1 MFRAPRRAAL
11 AAAVFAAVA
20 SVPATSA
27 AALVPTG
34 TGTVAAPVDT
44 APSTS
49 SATASD
55 LVLFV
60 SSDSVVATATLFYS
74 GPPPDVIVAWGD
86 GARTRT
92 SPPIA
97 SVPGRPLPT
106 AGKVVLQHVYAP
118 LAGGAGFTRH
128 VSAVS
133 PASAEELVG
142 RDVGIIPRYR
152 VTQYAVEFSPLN
164 HCDSAAE
171 AYTEW
176 RVWRNGGGR
185 FPNKE
190 WAFDRHTADVGGVGV
205 PLPDFQPLP
214 DSALSVETT
223 VAGAPRV
230 AYGAEEEDPFQG
242 EIFHEQSVDFNPL
255 LGSRT
260 VLLTNDEYFGHDCR
274 IQMRMPID
282 VHLLTPG
289 YSGGPVASQ

>member
-1 MFRAPRRAAL
+1 MFRASRRAAL
-11 AAAVFAAVA
+11 AAAVVAAVA
-20 SVPATSA
+20 LVPVTSA
-27 AALVPTG
+27 AALGLPG
-34 TGTVAAPVDT
+34 TGTVAAPVNT

-49 SATASD
+49 SVTASG
-55 LVLFV
+55 LSLFV
-60 SSDSVVATATLFYS
+60 ISDSVVATATLSYS

-118 LAGGAGFTRH
+118 SANGAGFIRH

-133 PASAEELVG
+133 PASAEELVS
-142 RDVGIIPRYR
+142 RDIAIIPRYR

-164 HCDSAAE
+164 HCDSVAE

-176 RVWRNGGGR
+176 RVHRDGGG
-185 FPNKE
+185 FPYKAWE
-190 WAFDRHTADVGGVGV
+190 FDRHTADVGGVGL

-214 DSALSVETT
+214 DSAVSVETT
-223 VAGAPRV
+223 VASAPNV
-230 AYGAEEEDPFQG
+230 AYGAWEEDPFQN
-242 EIFHEQSVDFNPL
+242 EYFDRQFVDFNPL
-255 LGSRT
+255 RGSRT
-260 VLLTNDEYFGHDCR
+260 VILTYHEAFGHDCR

-289 YSGGPVASQ
+289 YSGGPVAGQ